1 MMGYPF
7 IVKAQGLV
15 SRLKY
20 AIVIQNVQWAI
31 HILDCL
37 HVNTKRGHILMH

>member
-1 MMGYPF
+1 MVGYPF

-15 SRLKY
+15 SSLGY
-20 AIVIQNVQWAI
+20 AIVIQNAQWRI

-37 HVNTKRGHILMH
+37 HVNTKMGHILIH

>member
-15 SRLKY
+15 SSLGC
-20 AIVIQNVQWAI
+20 AIVIQNVQWTI
-31 HILDCL
+31 HILYYL
-37 HVNTKRGHILMH
+37 HVNTKMGHILIN

>member
-7 IVKAQGLV
+7 IFKVQGLV
-15 SRLKY
+15 SSLRY
-20 AIVIQNVQWAI
+20 AIVLQNVQWTI

-37 HVNTKRGHILMH
+37 HVNTKMGYILMH